1 MILVDTSVWVR
12 HFRMGDK
19 RLAELLEAGEVAC
32 HPDIVGELAC
42 GNLKR
47 RTMVLSLL
55 RELPVVPVAEDE
67 EVLALLD
74 REKLYGRGLGWI
86 DAHLLASALVGR
98 VRLWTADGPLRAIAD
113 ELEIAYHVNDSG
125 SA

>member
-1 MILVDTSVWVR
+1 
-12 HFRMGDK
+12 MGDK

-74 REKLYGRGLGWI
+74 RAKLYGRGLGWI
-86 DAHLLASALVGR
+86 DAHLLASAMLGDCAI
-98 VRLWTADGPLRAIAD
+98 WTLDASLKHAAADLKIDFSSTDR
-113 ELEIAYHVNDSG
+113 
-125 SA
+125 

>member
-19 RLAELLEAGEVAC
+19 KLAGLLEEGEVSC
-32 HPDIVGELAC
+32 HPDIIGELAC

-47 RTMVLSLL
+47 RSVVLSLL
-55 RELPVVPVAEDE
+55 AELPVVPVAEND

-86 DAHLLASALVGR
+86 DAHLLASAMLADCPI
-98 VRLWTADGPLRAIAD
+98 WTLDVSLKRAAVHLKID
-113 ELEIAYHVNDSG
+113 FSSTDR
-125 SA
+125 

>member
-19 RLAELLEAGEVAC
+19 KLAELLEEGEVSC
-32 HPDIVGELAC
+32 HPHVIGELAC

-47 RTMVLSLL
+47 RSMVLSLL
-55 RELPVVPVAEDE
+55 GELPVVPIAESE
-67 EVLALLD
+67 EVLALLE

-86 DAHLLASALVGR
+86 DAHLLASAMLADCPIWTLDVSLKR
-98 VRLWTADGPLRAIAD
+98 TAARLRIDFSTTDR
-113 ELEIAYHVNDSG
+113 
-125 SA
+125 